1 MNEQL
6 DRNNQAEKS
15 RAPVRRWTPKE
26 DETLRN
32 GVLAYLRKNQQ
43 PKYSEICKRLS
54 FRTVKQAKERWRNS
68 LNPSIT
74 KGLWS
79 TDEVVQLLDLIIE
92 KGENWT
98 EIQQVLSHRS
108 MHCIKSKGRKLLGE
122 AISKK
127 LKKACNGKITKVW
140 KDEERKELLKLHEVH
155 KYDMESICFGL
166 RTGKSMAEAHRE
178 LVLKC
183 PCEPCSSKLKA
194 LRSTNVD
201 FKLAW
206 AVNKA
211 KELKEEI
218 ARGEFKQRGSGKR
231 SSKPNTATGR
241 KRSFAEITSELGDDL
256 NPLDT
261 IIDSDCSSDIGSL
274 DYSLLSDEEFS
285 FEPLAYE
292 FPALDPVVPSNSLY
306 ANVLRD
312 AQNANKL
319 FHRCG
324 YETQAYK
331 RSRVRPEML
340 DFADL
345 EMDLRPTA
353 LSENVDDFFASLDQ
367 APIELGQTPETKPRR
382 ARRTSLI
389 KAMDC
394 LNQHCISVN

>member
-1 MNEQL
+1 MDAKSN
-6 DRNNQAEKS
+6 AEKS
-15 RAPVRRWTPKE
+15 RAPVRRWTAKE

-79 TDEVVQLLDLIIE
+79 TEEVVQLLDLIIE

-140 KDEERKELLKLHEVH
+140 DEEERKELLKLHRVH
-155 KYDMESICFGL
+155 KYDMESICFAL
-166 RTGKSMAEAHRE
+166 KTGKSMAEAHRE
-178 LVLKC
+178 LVLR
-183 PCEPCSSKLKA
+183 CSCDSCTAKLKA
-194 LRSTNVD
+194 LRATKVD

-211 KELKEEI
+211 RELKEEI
-218 ARGEFKQRGSGKR
+218 ARGEFKQRGAGKR
-231 SSKPNTATGR
+231 AKKASATTSR
-241 KRSFAEITSELGDDL
+241 KRSFAEITSDLGEDL
-256 NPLDT
+256 NPLDSNF
-261 IIDSDCSSDIGSL
+261 DSDCSSDIGSL
-274 DYSLLSDEEFS
+274 DYNLLSDEELS

-292 FPALDPVVPSNSLY
+292 FPTCDPVIPSNSLY
-306 ANVLRD
+306 ANVLKD

-319 FHRCG
+319 FHRCA
-324 YETQAYK
+324 YETHASK
-331 RSRVRPEML
+331 RQRVKADML

-345 EMDLRPTA
+345 EMDLRPNPLTD
-353 LSENVDDFFASLDQ
+353 NVDDFFASLDSTPLDF
-367 APIELGQTPETKPRR
+367 APVVDEKPTRP
-382 ARRTSLI
+382 RRTSII
-389 KAMDC
+389 KAMNC